1 VRRLIKLSCLHHARF
16 HIVKQYFSFPCNR
29 NTATHTIEQELLFVG
44 QESGKLLAVRDII
57 QKVSVL
63 QCVAYC
69 PDFVRQYSDGSM
81 VMIYRLV

>member
-1 VRRLIKLSCLHHARF
+1 M
-16 HIVKQYFSFPCNR
+16 
-29 NTATHTIEQELLFVG
+29 G

-69 PDFVRQYSDGSM
+69 PDFVRQYSDRSM

>member
-1 VRRLIKLSCLHHARF
+1 MQRF
-16 HIVKQYFSFPCNR
+16 HIVKQYFLFPCNR

-69 PDFVRQYSDGSM
+69 PDFVRQYSDRSM